1 MLEMST
7 PHVQYHA
14 LEIVLK
20 DILSATKPRQEDCAI
35 RVHIINEFRAVV
47 ESVESLRGTTVE
59 PFGSFVSNLYTRR
72 GDLDISV
79 EVPNDSLVSAAGRRH
94 KQDILKD
101 IRKALRKR
109 GGIHNLQ
116 FIPNARVPILKFESN
131 RQNITCD
138 ISISNI
144 LGRTKSKLLLWIS
157 EIDERFRDMVLL
169 VKEWAMAQNINDSK
183 SGTLNSYS
191 LCLLVIFHFQNCRP
205 AIVPPLKE
213 IYPGNIADDLTGVG
227 DIVEG
232 NIRDA
237 CAANISR
244 FREKLKLNNSSL
256 SELFVSFVNEFSRI
270 NLIASEYA
278 ICTYTGQWEEIT
290 SNSKWMAKKYPLLI
304 EDPFEHQ
311 ENTARAV
318 GASQLIRISEAFMT
332 THHMLTSYTADRSSL
347 VSTLFRPQILS
358 QLVARTPRGV
368 PSTAGR
374 GRHRLNQSLSASIPS
389 RNQTQ
394 FLALGNRTSTS
405 YSQRRGPVVNSQA
418 QQEWRPRYSER

>member
-1 MLEMST
+1 MKLEMST

-213 IYPGNIADDLTGVG
+213 IYPGNIADDLT
-227 DIVEG
+227 
-232 NIRDA
+232 A
-237 CAANISR
+237 MQ
-244 FREKLKLNNSSL
+244 
-256 SELFVSFVNEFSRI
+256 FSRI